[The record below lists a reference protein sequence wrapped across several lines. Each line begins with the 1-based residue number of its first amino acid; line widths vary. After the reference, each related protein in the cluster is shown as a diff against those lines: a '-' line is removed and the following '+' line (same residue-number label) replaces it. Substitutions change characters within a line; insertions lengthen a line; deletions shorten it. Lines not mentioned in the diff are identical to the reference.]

1 MRLSLCL
8 ARCQNNATSLTSC
21 TRSGCR
27 FLRTVDTPAH
37 VLASSFFHS
46 GCHSLRRDINRIH
59 DLRLISITALIPVY
73 VMQKTLWEVADVIE
87 QNLHNC
93 LHHKL
98 APGPRRPGSRDFST
112 IARSIRFAAQSGL
125 GGFLA
130 AAALTR
136 HSLWLVCA
144 RRPDCRGLSSM
155 MFEQFAAVVRD
166 WQSRLS
172 PDQARECAEGLRRQV
187 YIRDLP
193 DEIPFDAVLAAIAKS
208 GPAPVPDGRRKNQLS
223 GGDGPHLNTEK
234 QASSAPKS
242 APARSVRP
250 LNPRKRHPARGRT
263 YAAVHRSARKLSCAS
278 SSRRVRS
285 AARTSRPPP
294 ISQTFR
300 NAR

>member
-8 ARCQNNATSLTSC
+8 PRCQNNATSLTSC

-27 FLRTVDTPAH
+27 FLRTVETPAH

-59 DLRLISITALIPVY
+59 DLRLIFYRAALIPVY

-136 HSLWLVCA
+136 HSLWLFSLRPSLRLPGLVLHDVRAVRRGRARLAKSAIARPSARVRRGPSSSGVHPRFA
-144 RRPDCRGLSSM
+144 RRDSLRCG
-155 MFEQFAAVVRD
+155 AGRD
-166 WQSRLS
+166 RQER
-172 PDQARECAEGLRRQV
+172 ARAGARRQT
-187 YIRDLP
+187 
-193 DEIPFDAVLAAIAKS
+193 
-208 GPAPVPDGRRKNQLS
+208 Q
-223 GGDGPHLNTEK
+223 
-234 QASSAPKS
+234 KS
-242 APARSVRP
+242 AIRWGRSP
-250 LNPRKRHPARGRT
+250 PEHRKT
-263 YAAVHRSARKLSCAS
+263 SKLCA
-278 SSRRVRS
+278 
-285 AARTSRPPP
+285 
-294 ISQTFR
+294 
-300 NAR
+300 